1 MYYISTTTAPAMA
14 PPTDRQVQIAELR
27 NKGLTQEQI
36 AKELG
41 IARSTVARE
50 WAAVK
55 SEMSDLPLRYEE
67 PKVIEPENDPKLS
80 NSIVVELNGLDFEKF
95 RRIISSTS
103 VIKAFSSKRK
113 QYCPYNINVLYTND
127 LLHTSVAVI
136 TETFMRCDLDYVK
149 MCLILIRKSSSRL
162 GQNLILN
169 S

>member
-67 PKVIEPENDPKLS
+67 PKVIEPKMTP
-80 NSIVVELNGLDFEKF
+80 NS
-95 RRIISSTS
+95 
-103 VIKAFSSKRK
+103 
-113 QYCPYNINVLYTND
+113 Q
-127 LLHTSVAVI
+127 
-136 TETFMRCDLDYVK
+136 
-149 MCLILIRKSSSRL
+149 IRS
-162 GQNLILN
+162 
-169 S
+169 